1 LLEIHA
7 GFERLRVTRR
17 INFRPNIGEKES
29 NAGTQTMDSVAGQPR
44 KKFVGILERKP
55 RWGLTAKG
63 WLVVVMLAVVAGLT
77 GLCCL
82 RPFLAVTQRVET
94 RTLAVEG
101 WSHDYAFEAAAKE
114 FKTGAY
120 DRVFATGGPI
130 VGQGGYINDA
140 HTYASIGAQKLV
152 AFGIPKECV
161 QMAPSR
167 VIARDRTYGS
177 AEALRDWLK
186 AHNLTASSLNVMT
199 EECHARRSRLLFQ
212 EAFGPEVKVGI
223 ISVPNPDYDPRY
235 WWRYSDGV
243 RDVIDE
249 SVAYLYAKF
258 FFWPAKEKAEIGN

>member
-1 LLEIHA
+1 
-7 GFERLRVTRR
+7 
-17 INFRPNIGEKES
+17 
-29 NAGTQTMDSVAGQPR
+29 M
-44 KKFVGILERKP
+44 RKP
-55 RWGLTAKG
+55 RWGLSGRG
-63 WLVVVMLAVVAGLT
+63 WLAIIGFTLVVSLGILF
-77 GLCCL
+77 LI

-101 WSHDYAFEAAAKE
+101 WSHDYAFAAAAKE
-114 FKTGAY
+114 FKSGGY

-152 AFGIPKECV
+152 AFGIPPECV

-167 VIARDRTYGS
+167 VLARDRTYGS
-177 AEALRDWLK
+177 AEALRDWFRE
-186 AHNLTASSLNVMT
+186 HNLSVGSLNVLT

-212 EAFGPEVKVGI
+212 EAFGSDVKVGI
-223 ISVPNPDYDPRY
+223 ISVPNPDYDPKY

-258 FFWPAKEKAEIGN
+258 LFWPGKAKAEN